1 VVPLFGIIMLPFLWQ
16 KITPS
21 DYGLITI
28 AGLIMAFGTPFVG
41 LRQEAAL
48 SRLYFEWSHQC
59 RSQNI
64 STLFILNFL
73 SILVFGTIIVF
84 LFYKFG
90 SKFLPVEASNKLNV
104 IAIFLISLILVNN
117 RGMMNS
123 YLRISSRAVEFF
135 FYNFLIIIIQGLF
148 ITKFVFIDDL
158 RVLGYAFSLLFAE
171 CSILL
176 FTLFYFFLRTG
187 YSFQSSTA
195 IASLKYSIPLMPAT
209 IFSSSSTI
217 IERVVLLS
225 FLPLSIVGIY
235 ENCQKVSSVVLK
247 ANNTLKMIFVPK
259 AFEMVC
265 DSDLPRKVLA
275 RYRNNFF
282 FVIVLCSIVALP
294 IMDIITVFSASVEYQ
309 SAGSYFP
316 VFIVFGVISS
326 AATYFCSGP
335 TFSKKT
341 YLTNFSPFVEMIV
354 LSSLSFYLVK
364 YLGLSGVLL
373 SKLIAAILSFLLAF
387 KISQKSYYIPFIL
400 DKKLKYIMTIFTVLF
415 ILQII
420 F

>member
-1 VVPLFGIIMLPFLWQ
+1 MPLFGIIILPFLWQ

-21 DYGLITI
+21 DYGLISI

-48 SRLYFEWSHQC
+48 SRLYFEWPHQC
-59 RSQNI
+59 RSENI
-64 STLFILNFL
+64 STLVILNFL
-73 SILVFGTIIVF
+73 SILVFGMLIIF
-84 LFYKFG
+84 LFYKVG
-90 SKFLPVEASNKLNV
+90 SNFLPEEASSKLNV
-104 IAIFLISLILVNN
+104 IMIFLTSLILVNN

-171 CSILL
+171 CSILF
-176 FTLFYFFLRTG
+176 FTLFYFFFRTG
-187 YSFQSSTA
+187 YSFKSSTA
-195 IASLKYSIPLMPAT
+195 IASLKYSSPLIPAT
-209 IFSSSSTI
+209 IFSSSSAI

-225 FLPLSIVGIY
+225 CLPLSVVGIY
-235 ENCQKVSSVVLK
+235 ENCLKVSSVVLK

-259 AFEMVC
+259 AFEMV
-265 DSDLPRKVLA
+265 SNSNTSTKILA
-275 RYRNNFF
+275 NYRNNFF
-282 FVIVLCSIVALP
+282 FLIVSCSIIALP
-294 IMDIITVFSASVEYQ
+294 SMDILTILSTSVEYQ

-316 VFIVFGVISS
+316 VFIFLGVISS
-326 AATYFCSGP
+326 ASTYFCSGP

-341 YLTNFSPFVEMIV
+341 YLSNFAPFVELIV

-373 SKLIAAILSFLLAF
+373 SKLTATILSFLLAY
-387 KISQKSYYIPFIL
+387 KISQKSYYIPLIIE
-400 DKKLKYIMTIFTVLF
+400 KKLRYIMIVFMFSF